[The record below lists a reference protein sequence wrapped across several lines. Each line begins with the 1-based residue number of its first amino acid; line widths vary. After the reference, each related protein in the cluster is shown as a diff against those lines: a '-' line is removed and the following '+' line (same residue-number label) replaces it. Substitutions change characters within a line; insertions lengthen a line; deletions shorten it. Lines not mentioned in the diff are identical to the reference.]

1 MATKIYVNLPVKD
14 LQRSVRFFQTVGF
27 GFNPQL
33 SDETAACMAISD
45 DIFAMLL
52 TEAKFREVAR
62 RPVADTTKMT
72 EVLTCLSVESRK
84 RVNQLVDRALAQGG
98 REMREPEDHGF
109 MFGRSFSDL
118 DGHIW
123 EIVFMDQDVM
133 DRGA

>member
-14 LQRSVRFFQTVGF
+14 LPRSVRFFQTMGF

-33 SDETAACMAISD
+33 SDETAACVAISD

-52 TEAKFREVAR
+52 TEAKFREITR
-62 RPVADTTKMT
+62 RPVADTTRTT
-72 EVLTCLSVESRK
+72 EVLTCLSVESRT
-84 RVNQLVDRALAQGG
+84 RVDQLVDRALAQGG
-98 REMREPEDHGF
+98 KEVREPEDHGF

-123 EIVFMDQDVM
+123 EIIYM
-133 DRGA
+133 APEAA